1 MSNDEYKR
9 ILLQVMQELKDQG
22 WSDEDIA
29 DADIRITESSGKQYV
44 GFNGP
49 ATGAP
54 PARWDKYAPEE
65 HTPAMV
71 SDLMANTGLKY
82 KIKGVYKS

>member
-9 ILLQVMQELKDQG
+9 ILLQVIQELRDQG

-29 DADIRITESSGKQYV
+29 DADIQITKTDDKQYV
-44 GFNGP
+44 GFNSP

-54 PARWDKYAPEE
+54 PARWDQYVTEE
-65 HTPAMV
+65 DTPTLV

-82 KIKGVYKS
+82 KIKGVFKG